1 MKKLNS
7 NHKTIATAHQTGRGI
22 KRLTMAVL
30 LLLVS
35 HWVTAQTTFSN
46 GASISCGTS
55 FGGATNGSPYPSNIT
70 ASGMSGVISNVTV
83 TLTNVSHTNPD
94 DIDVVVQSPSGVNVV
109 LMSDAGGTGDIT
121 NRTYTFSM
129 AAASNMSDGSSNA
142 AGSYK
147 PTNYETTD
155 NWPSPGPG
163 SLTQA
168 TPTLANFNGATPNGV
183 WKLFV
188 RDDALFGGGSINGGW
203 SITITSCT
211 PPTATASNNG
221 PVCVGSAIN
230 LTATGGSSYAWTG
243 PDGFTS
249 ASATPTIA
257 SATLA
262 KAGTYTVTVTNAGCS
277 TTASTTLAV
286 NVGPSGTATASA
298 ASVCEGSAVTLNAN
312 QYVLA
317 SVSNTTDIAIPDN
330 NTTGITSNVSVS
342 GTGLTAAQVVKS
354 VLVNITHAYDADVD
368 IFLKAPNGS
377 QIELSTDN
385 GSSGDNYTNT
395 LFQTGGGNI
404 TTATA
409 PMTGTFAPEQAF
421 STLTGAGDGTWSL
434 VVKDD
439 AADDLGTLLDWT
451 LTYNTPSGV
460 TYVWSSTPSGFSS
473 TSASPVDNPT
483 ANTTY
488 QVIATGNGCA
498 GSPSSVSVT
507 TLTPPVA
514 LASSNTPVC
523 AGSDLNLNAFGG
535 TSYSWTGPSFTS
547 ASQNPTISAAATS
560 ASGNYTVTVT
570 NAFGCTDS
578 ETISV
583 TVNEKPELSIITQ
596 TDVTC
601 NGGSDGGIA
610 LSVASGTAPFLYF
623 DGSNFSFDGTFS
635 GYAAGS
641 VSVTVTD
648 DNGCEDV
655 IGFNITEPGPISIAD
670 AGSDQLLC
678 NSGTATVSGNTPV
691 VGVGT
696 WSVQS
701 GIAAISNPSS
711 ASTGLT
717 GMAAGDIVLRYT
729 IEQVGCGSNFDEVTL
744 INSAAPP
751 SQPVAITGVTVACP
765 PLVGETFSIDP
776 VAGATSYL
784 WFTGPGTT
792 GLTFT
797 TPVNGTSVSANFAAT
812 ANSGYSLRVSA
823 VNGCGAGNHVGTF
836 IRRTVSTPGLTGSS
850 QACANDTKTFTI
862 PEPVVGAVNYIWSVP
877 AGATIDGNPSPYTSL
892 STTVNVAFP
901 PTFVS
906 GNVCVKAVGPC
917 GIETGNRC
925 ITVNSIPARPSR
937 VNGNNTACPG
947 STQSFSVPVVAGATS
962 YNWSLPANATIISGA
977 GTSAITVSFASNYT
991 GGNICASATNPC
1003 ATGQQVCINVQRAVP
1018 AMPGYINGAA
1028 HGLCGTTQTYSIT
1041 ADPGTLTYNWTV
1053 PAGAVITNGAGTNTV
1068 EVDFSGVSF
1077 PSVGNQYLQIS
1088 VSKTNACATGVPR
1101 VLNIQG
1107 VPQKAPSIS
1116 GPNGVCADESGV
1128 SFSVPAMFGAN
1139 NYNWNVPAGVTII
1152 AGQGTNS
1159 IVVDWGANPGVVS
1172 VTATNSCGNSGTRT
1186 LAVGITC
1193 RVAGSEITKPVLA
1206 AYPNPASDRVLL
1218 NFEAAASSQT
1228 TISIIDISGRI
1239 IKSIQSV
1246 SEIGFNEVEIDLTG
1260 IAKGAYM
1267 VQVQSNE
1274 ISDQT
1279 RLIIE

>member
-7 NHKTIATAHQTGRGI
+7 NHKTIATAQLTGRGI

-35 HWVTAQTTFSN
+35 HWVTAQTTFTNSS
-46 GASISCGTS
+46 SISMS
-55 FGGATNGSPYPSNIT
+55 SSLASNGSPYPSNIT
-70 ASGMSGVISNVTV
+70 VSGMTGVISNVTV

-94 DIDVVVQSPSGVNVV
+94 DIDVVVQSPTGVNVV
-109 LMSDAGGTGDIT
+109 LMSDVGGTGDIT
-121 NRTYTFSM
+121 NRTYTLSM
-129 AAASNMSDGSSNA
+129 AAANFLSDGSSNA
-142 AGSYK
+142 AGTYK
-147 PTNYETTD
+147 PTNIGASD
-155 NWPSPGPG
+155 DWPSPGPG
-163 SLTQA
+163 TLSQG
-168 TPTLANFNGATPNGV
+168 TPTLANFNGASANGV

-188 RDDALFGGGSINGGW
+188 RDDALFGTGSINGGW
-203 SITITSCT
+203 SVTITSCV
-211 PPTATASNNG
+211 PPSATASSNS
-221 PVCVGSAIN
+221 PACVGSAIN
-230 LTATGGSSYAWTG
+230 LTATGGTSYSWTG
-243 PDGFTS
+243 PDGFS
-249 ASATPTIA
+249 SSSATPTIA

-262 KAGTYTVTVTNAGCS
+262 KAGVYTVVVTDAGCS
-277 TTASTTLAV
+277 STTTTTVVV
-286 NVGPSGTATASA
+286 NSAPSGTPTASS
-298 ASVCEGSAVTLNAN
+298 ASVCEGGSVTLSAN
-312 QYVLA
+312 QFRKAVVQNA
-317 SVSNTTDIAIPDN
+317 TDFAIPDN
-330 NTTGITSNVSVS
+330 NTTGITSTVTVS
-342 GTGLTAAQVVKS
+342 GTGLTAAQVVSS
-354 VLVNITHAYDADVD
+354 VLINITHQFNADLD

-385 GSSGDNYTNT
+385 GGSGQNYVNT
-395 LFQTGGGNI
+395 LFQTGGGSI
-404 TTATA
+404 TAASA

-421 STLTGAGDGTWSL
+421 STLTGTGDGTWSL

-439 AADDLGTLLDWT
+439 AADDLGTLTDWT
-451 LTYNTPSGV
+451 LTYNTPAGV
-460 TYVWSSTPSGFSS
+460 TYSWTSTPSGFTS
-473 TSASPVDNPT
+473 TAANPT
-483 ANTTY
+483 ANPTTTTTY
-488 QVIATGNGCA
+488 EVIATGNGCA
-498 GSPSSVSVT
+498 GSPATVTVT
-507 TLTPPVA
+507 TLAPPVA
-514 LASSNTPVC
+514 VASSNTPVC
-523 AGSDLNLNAFGG
+523 EGSDLNLNASGG
-535 TSYSWTGPSFTS
+535 TSYAWTGPSFTS
-547 ASQNPTISAAATS
+547 STQNPTISGASIA
-560 ASGNYTVTVT
+560 ASGSYTVVVT
-570 NAFGCTDS
+570 NAFGCTDA

-583 TVNEKPELSIITQ
+583 TVNDKPELSILTQ
-596 TDVTC
+596 TNVTC
-601 NGGSDGGIA
+601 NSGADGAIA
-610 LSVASGTAPFLYF
+610 LDVTGGTGPFLYF

-635 GYAAGS
+635 GYAAGL

-648 DNGCEDV
+648 DNSCEDV
-655 IGFNITEPGPISIAD
+655 ISFNITEPGPITIAD

-678 NSGTATVSGNTPV
+678 NSGTATITGNTPV

-696 WSVQS
+696 WTLQS
-701 GIAAISNPSS
+701 GTAAITNPGS

-751 SQPVAITGVTVACP
+751 AQPLAITGVTVACP
-765 PLVGETFSIDP
+765 PLVGETFTIDP

-823 VNGCGAGNHVGTF
+823 VNGCGAGNHVGSF

-850 QACANDTKTFTI
+850 QACASDTKTFTI
-862 PEPVVGAVNYIWSVP
+862 PEPVVGAVNYIWTVP
-877 AGATIDGNPSPYTSL
+877 AGATIDGNASPYTSL

-925 ITVNSIPARPSR
+925 ITVNSVPARPIKI
-937 VNGNNTACPG
+937 NGNNTACPG
-947 STQSFSVPVVAGATS
+947 STQSFNVPPVAGATS
-962 YNWSLPANATIISGA
+962 YNWTLPANATIISGA
-977 GTSAITVSFASNYT
+977 GTSAITVSFAGNYV

-1003 ATGQQVCINVQRAVP
+1003 TTGQQVCINVQRAIP
-1018 AMPGYINGAA
+1018 AMPGYISGAA
-1028 HGLCGTTQTYSIT
+1028 HGLCGTTQTYSIA

-1053 PAGAVITNGAGTNTV
+1053 PSGAVITSGAGTNTV

-1088 VSKTNACATGVPR
+1088 VSKTNACSTGVPR

-1116 GPNGVCADESGV
+1116 GPSGVCADESGV

-1139 NYNWNVPAGVTII
+1139 NYNWNVPAGVNII

-1193 RVAGSEITKPVLA
+1193 RVAGNEISKPVLT
-1206 AYPNPASDRVLL
+1206 AYPNPASDRVLV
-1218 NFEAAASSQT
+1218 NFNAGSADQT
-1228 TISIIDISGRI
+1228 TISLIDISGRV
-1239 IKSIQSV
+1239 IKTLQNV
-1246 SEIGFNEVEIDLTG
+1246 SEVGFNEVEIDLTG

-1267 VQVQSNE
+1267 LQVQSNE